1 MIKIM
6 IIIISKVT
14 IVILRLLKKGYPTGS
29 LSISPQHSANADVT
43 ADAKSKIIV
52 SRRHF
57 FADMFSAISKVQNY
71 QNKTRENLLYLYPNN
86 TCLLHISRNFE
97 DIFTYIFFT
106 LCL

>member
-1 MIKIM
+1 M

-14 IVILRLLKKGYPTGS
+14 IVILRLIKKSYPPGS
-29 LSISPQHSANADVT
+29 LSNSPQHLAN

-52 SRRHF
+52 SRRFF
-57 FADMFSAISKVQNY
+57 FADMFCATPKVQNY
-71 QNKTRENLLYLYPNN
+71 QNKTRETFLYLYPNN